1 MEKLNMSINKILLV
15 DDTPVHL
22 DALKAA
28 VADIGAKVTAV
39 TTGEEAVSKAKSEK
53 PDIILMDIVMDGLD
67 GYGACREIVQ
77 DEETKDIP
85 VIFVSTKNQRADRM
99 WAEKQGARNLITKPF
114 TTEQIVE
121 EINKYQ

>member
-1 MEKLNMSINKILLV
+1 MSINKILLV

-99 WAEKQGARNLITKPF
+99 WAEKQGARNMITKPF
-114 TTEQIVE
+114 TKEQIVE
-121 EINKYQ
+121 EINKYK